1 MLSPTCLRQDP
12 TVPSVTVSPS
22 LGIVISCTTPDGTP
36 TPGSSRAGMA
46 SEPPIGGAAGSFGAG
61 PPLPAVPG
69 TASAGTPAPPD
80 PATTAGG
87 PAVPPFGVEPGAPI
101 RTRGVP
107 TGTVSPSGTMI
118 SRITPS

>member
-1 MLSPTCLRQDP
+1 MLSPTCFFHDP

-22 LGIVISCTTPDGTP
+22 LGIVISCTTPEGTP
-36 TPGSSRAGMA
+36 TPGSSNAGMA
-46 SEPPIGGAAGSFGAG
+46 SDPPICGAAGSFSDG

-87 PAVPPFGVEPGAPI
+87 PPFPPGGEEPGAPL
-101 RTRGVP
+101 R
-107 TGTVSPSGTMI
+107 PSGGPTRPR
-118 SRITPS
+118 SPPRPRSPRD